1 MKKAQVKKGLPAC
14 LGRRI
19 KFRHVRAGLAKLK
32 EVPVVLNTISNLEVT
47 PVEYAQK
54 PLPRFGLGACLP
66 VLQTATP
73 ETTAPRAA
81 APAANGV
88 VAFQRPSTARTA
100 PSAGFGQHLGLTV
113 SGRPTSGV
121 ASGSAHSMNGIAA
134 SDQQSAYNKTLTIA
148 DGAGDLGPHPAREP
162 V

>member
-1 MKKAQVKKGLPAC
+1 MKKAQVKKGLPPC

-32 EVPVVLNTISNLEVT
+32 EVPVVLNMNSNFEVA
-47 PVEYAQK
+47 PVLDAQK
-54 PLPRFGLGACLP
+54 PLPRYGLGACLP
-66 VLQTATP
+66 VP
-73 ETTAPRAA
+73 EAVAPLAS
-81 APAANGV
+81 NGV

-113 SGRPTSGV
+113 SGQRTPGA
-121 ASGSAHSMNGIAA
+121 ASGSAADNGIAA
-134 SDQQSAYNKTLTIA
+134 SDKQSAYNMTLTIA